1 MLKFGLAT
9 HLGDDVLEYL
19 AGAVGVFLVGHVD
32 ADGRIAGARLLNW

>member
-19 AGAVGVFLVGHVD
+19 TGAVGVFLVGP
-32 ADGRIAGARLLNW
+32 R